1 MPEDTFR
8 GDDNGYACMTVEGGG
23 RSARA
28 RAGRCRRAPADAG
41 GGGGEAREDRK
52 GQRWGSAT
60 QGRRSTDKV
69 GRWQKSRGTWLCDS
83 PASGLRHLGHC
94 VLRRG
99 GARGGE
105 ERDGGASAHGALPAS
120 RPPACCRGA
129 LSPTL
134 PPIHR
139 PAAPRRA
146 PSRRSAE
153 NEQVDRDLH

>member
-1 MPEDTFR
+1 MHGPRQD
-8 GDDNGYACMTVEGGG
+8 
-23 RSARA
+23 
-28 RAGRCRRAPADAG
+28 DAG
-41 GGGGEAREDRK
+41 GPLQTPVVEEVKPEKTERARDGGPQRREGEAQTKWAGGRK
-52 GQRWGSAT
+52 AVGHGCAT
-60 QGRRSTDKV
+60 LRP
-69 GRWQKSRGTWLCDS
+69 
-83 PASGLRHLGHC
+83 PASGIWGTAFSGGG
-94 VLRRG
+94 G